1 MKLMTRVINGL
12 GLGSFICLF
21 VSLFNET
28 APVIT
33 KEAVL
38 SIFVISACAGML
50 SLLFEVERFNFLLAL
65 VIHFAGINLVVWVL
79 SFFNSWLQGT
89 TWMSYLGSMFIFYS
103 CSWLFLV
110 IKDKLIA
117 RELNQWIKR
126 NSNRSQS

>member
-1 MKLMTRVINGL
+1 MTRVINGL
-12 GLGSFICLF
+12 GLGSFLCLF

-28 APVIT
+28 APPVMT

-50 SLLFEVERFNFLLAL
+50 SLLFEVERFNFLMAL
-65 VIHFAGINLVVWVL
+65 VMHFVCINLVVWAL
-79 SFFNSWLQGT
+79 SFFNPWLQGT
-89 TWMSYLGSMFIFYS
+89 TWMGYLGSMFVFYS

-110 IKDKLIA
+110 IRDKLIA

-126 NSNRSQS
+126 NANRSQS